1 MAADGGRCVMVG
13 IAPAGATAEVEITR
27 LVRRKLQLLGSF
39 GGRPR
44 SDLAILMDMAADG
57 RLQLDGAISRRFSLE
72 EAGLAYGMLER
83 GEITGRAIVE
93 VAPA

>member
-1 MAADGGRCVMVG
+1 
-13 IAPAGATAEVEITR
+13 
-27 LVRRKLQLLGSF
+27 
-39 GGRPR
+39 
-44 SDLAILMDMAADG
+44 MDMAADG